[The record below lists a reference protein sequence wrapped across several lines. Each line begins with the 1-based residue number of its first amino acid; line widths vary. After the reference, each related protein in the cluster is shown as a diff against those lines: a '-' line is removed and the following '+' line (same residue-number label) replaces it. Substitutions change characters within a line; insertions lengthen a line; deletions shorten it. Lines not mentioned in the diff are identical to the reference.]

1 MGVGVRVGFGVRVGV
16 RVVVG
21 VGVMGGGGVRVR
33 AGSKHRHAVAR
44 THRRRFRCQPTKNDC
59 FSVDPTKSDSMPV
72 LYKFIAEIS

>member
-33 AGSKHRHAVAR
+33 VGVRAGSKHRHAVAR
-44 THRRRFRCQPTKNDC
+44 THRSPHTPQTLSLSTNQK
-59 FSVDPTKSDSMPV
+59 
-72 LYKFIAEIS
+72 